1 MNNMLFLF
9 GAYSVAWLVVA
20 GYLFFNMKK
29 LKNVETRIE
38 DIEELLMRKQ

>member
-1 MNNMLFLF
+1 MNSMFFLF

-20 GYLFFNMKK
+20 GYLLFNLKK

-38 DIEELLMRKQ
+38 DIEELLRRKQ